1 MVPSVA
7 SWMAPNVI
15 AHDPVP
21 VGDESVQRPAR
32 LKGGAAPAALP
43 AGPTP
48 AGELPGAPLST
59 AERSVL
65 QQPASSAVQTMI
77 GMVAMRDVMRC
88 GRAGREKR
96 APAMVSRMLRSCQ
109 DANRRLPSRVRVA
122 VYIKPAADWLQQ
134 LPCSGL
140 TFTRL

>member
-32 LKGGAAPAALP
+32 SKGGAAPAVLP

-48 AGELPGAPLST
+48 AGEVPGPRST
-59 AERSVL
+59 AERPVL
-65 QQPASSAVQTMI
+65 QQAASSAVQRRMI
-77 GMVAMRDVMRC
+77 GTVAMLDVMRC
-88 GRAGREKR
+88 GAAGV

-109 DANRRLPSRVRVA
+109 DADRQVPSGIRVA
-122 VYIKPAADWLQQ
+122 V
-134 LPCSGL
+134 
-140 TFTRL
+140 